1 MEDMY
6 GGHIVDIRKRRIFPG
21 KICIRDGS
29 IENIVECAEFEVE
42 KSFLLPGFIDAHI
55 HIESSMLVPSEFARW
70 AIPHGTV
77 ATVSDPHE
85 IANVLGVKG
94 IDFMIDNGAKVPL
107 KFFFGAPSCVPA
119 TGFETAGAS
128 IRSHDIRKLLK
139 RSDISYL
146 AEMMN
151 WPGVLAGDEEVMKK
165 IRYAREAGKLVD
177 GHAPGL
183 RGEKA
188 KSYFAQGIST
198 DHECTNLEEALE
210 KLKAGAKIA
219 IREGSAAK
227 NFEALHPLFLK
238 HPQFLMFC
246 SDDKHPDEL
255 MDGHINLLVRR
266 ALKKGYALFDV
277 LHAACIHPVDHYGL
291 NVGTLQVGDSADFI
305 RVKDLRDFDI
315 LESIIDGTR
324 VYDEKNG
331 VNFEIRTETVPNLME
346 TDLLAAKDLALPAKG
361 DYIRLIV
368 AEDGELVTKKEI
380 VDCRKNNRGEAIS
393 APDRDICKI
402 VVYNRYQSAA
412 PAIAFIRGFG
422 LQSGALASSVAH
434 DCHNIIAVGVSDADI
449 SKAINSIIRHKGG
462 ISFADGAKEDILPLP
477 VAGLMTTERGDK
489 VAGSYERLTKL
500 TKDRGSTL
508 SAPYMTLS
516 FMALLVIPSLKLSDR
531 GLFDGEN
538 FEFVELFTTT

>member
-1 MEDMY
+1 MEEMY
-6 GGHIVDIRKRRIFPG
+6 SGHIVDIRKRKIFPG
-21 KICIRDGS
+21 KICVRDGS
-29 IENIVECAEFEVE
+29 IENIVECTEFEVE

-85 IANVLGVKG
+85 IANVLGAEG

-128 IRSHDIRKLLK
+128 IQSDDIRKLLK

-151 WPGVLAGDEEVMKK
+151 WPGVLAEDEEVMKK
-165 IRYAREAGKLVD
+165 IRYAHEAGKLVD

-198 DHECTNLEEALE
+198 DHECTQLEEAVE
-210 KLKAGAKIA
+210 KIEAGAKIA

-227 NFEALHPLFLK
+227 NFEALHPLFVK
-238 HPQFLMFC
+238 HAQSLMFC

-266 ALKKGYALFDV
+266 ALEKGYSLFDV
-277 LHAACIHPVDHYGL
+277 LHAACVHPVDHYGL
-291 NVGTLQVGDSADFI
+291 GVGTLQVGDSADFI

-315 LESIIDGTR
+315 LESTIDGSR
-324 VYDEKNG
+324 VYGGNG
-331 VNFEIRTETVPNLME
+331 VNFEPRTTTVPNVMKTKFLK
-346 TDLLAAKDLALPAKG
+346 AKDLALPADG
-361 DYIRLIV
+361 DRIRLIV
-368 AEDGELVTKKEI
+368 AEDGELATKKEI
-380 VDCRKNNRGEAIS
+380 VNCRKNNRGEAIS

-402 VVYNRYQSAA
+402 VVYNRYLHAA

-449 SKAINSIIRHKGG
+449 CKAINSIIEHKGG
-462 ISFADGAKEDILPLP
+462 ISFMDGAKEDILPLP
-477 VAGLMTTERGDK
+477 VAGLMTTESGDK
-489 VAGSYERLTKL
+489 VARSYERLTKL
-500 TKDRGSTL
+500 VKNNGSAL

-538 FEFVELFTTT
+538 FEFVALFTDS

>member
-1 MEDMY
+1 MEEMY
-6 GGHIVDIRKRRIFPG
+6 SGHIVDIRKRRIFPG
-21 KICIRDGS
+21 KVCVRDGS
-29 IENIVECAEFEVE
+29 IENIVEGTEFEVE

-85 IANVLGVKG
+85 IANVLGVEG

-128 IRSHDIRKLLK
+128 IHSHDIRELLK

-198 DHECTNLEEALE
+198 DHECTQLEEAVE
-210 KLKAGAKIA
+210 KIEAGAKIA

-246 SDDKHPDEL
+246 SDDKHPDDL

-266 ALKKGYALFDV
+266 ALEKGYGLFDV
-277 LHAACIHPVDHYGL
+277 LHAACVHPVDHYGL
-291 NVGTLQVGDSADFI
+291 GVGTLQVGDSADFI

-315 LESIIDGTR
+315 LESTIDGTR
-324 VYDEKNG
+324 IYGENE
-331 VNFEIRTETVPNLME
+331 VNFKPRTTTVPNVMK
-346 TDLLAAKDLALPAKG
+346 TKLLNAKGLALPADG
-361 DYIRLIV
+361 DRIRLIV
-368 AEDGELVTKKEI
+368 AEDGELVTKKDI

-402 VVYNRYQSAA
+402 VVYNRYQFAP

-449 SKAINSIIRHKGG
+449 CKAINSIIEHNGG
-462 ISFADGAKEDILPLP
+462 ISFVDGAKEDILPLP
-477 VAGLMTTERGDK
+477 VAGLMTTESGDK
-489 VAGSYERLTKL
+489 VAGSYERLTRLAKNN
-500 TKDRGSTL
+500 GSTL

-538 FEFVELFTTT
+538 FEFVSLFTDR

>member
-1 MEDMY
+1 MEEIY
-6 GGHIVDIRKRRIFPG
+6 SGQIVDIRRRKIFPG
-21 KICIRDGS
+21 KIYVRDGA
-29 IENIVECAEFEVE
+29 IEKIVECQLSEVE
-42 KSFLLPGFIDAHI
+42 ESYLMPGFIDAHI

-85 IANVLGVKG
+85 IANVLGIEGVN
-94 IDFMIDNGAKVPL
+94 FMIENGKKAPL

-119 TGFETAGAS
+119 TDFETAGARIQS
-128 IRSHDIRKLLK
+128 DDIRKLLK

-151 WPGVLAGDEEVMKK
+151 WPGVLAGDDEVLKK
-165 IRYAREAGKLVD
+165 IQYAREAGKVVD
-177 GHAPGL
+177 GHAPGV

-188 KSYFAQGIST
+188 MNYFAQGIST

-210 KLKAGAKIA
+210 KIEAGAKIA

-238 HPQFLMFC
+238 HAKSLMFC

-305 RVKDLRDFDI
+305 RVKDLRDFGI
-315 LESIIDGTR
+315 LESFIDGNR
-324 VYDEKNG
+324 VFDEQG
-331 VNFEIRTETVPNLME
+331 VNFERQPEVFPNFMK
-346 TDLLAAKDLALPAKG
+346 TDFLQAGDLAVPASS
-361 DYIRLIV
+361 DHIRLIV
-368 AEDGELVTKKEI
+368 AEDGELGTKKEI
-380 VDCRKNNRGEAIS
+380 VACRKNNRGEAIS
-393 APDRDICKI
+393 DPDRDICKI
-402 VVYNRYQSAA
+402 VVYNRYQSSP

-434 DCHNIIAVGVSDADI
+434 DCHNIIAVGVSDANI
-449 SKAINSIIRHKGG
+449 SKAINSIIEHKGG
-462 ISFADGAKEDILPLP
+462 ISFADGEEEEILPLP
-477 VAGLMTTERGDK
+477 VAGLMTTDKGDI
-489 VAGSYERLTKL
+489 VAASYERLTKL
-500 TKDRGSTL
+500 TRDRGSNL

-531 GLFDGEN
+531 GLFDGES
-538 FEFVELFTTT
+538 FEFVELFAQK